1 MGVFTARVHMQVYLL
16 RHGIAENGKPG
27 SADSAR
33 ALVPEG
39 KKKLRE
45 VLTVAKSAGARPTLV
60 LTSPYRRAME
70 TAEIAVSVLGLRG
83 EDLVQAQSLIPTSDV
98 TGAWEEIR
106 IYKEEAALLLVGHEP
121 LFGRLFA
128 YLLGEPDLLVD
139 FKKGA
144 LARIDIE
151 SFGPHP
157 KGVLRWFIPP
167 KLAGD

>member
-1 MGVFTARVHMQVYLL
+1 MQVYLL

-27 SADSAR
+27 SADSER

-39 KKKLRE
+39 KRKLKE
-45 VLTVAKSAGARPTLV
+45 VLSVAKSAGAKPTLV
-60 LTSPYRRAME
+60 LISPFLRAAE
-70 TAEIAVSVLGLRG
+70 TAEIAISVLGLKKD
-83 EDLVQAQSLIPTSDV
+83 DLVQTQSLLPTSDV
-98 TGAWEEIR
+98 RDAWEEIR
-106 IYKEEAALLLVGHEP
+106 VYKDELALLLVGHEP

-144 LARIDIE
+144 LARIDLD
-151 SFGPHP
+151 SFGPQP

-167 KLAGD
+167 KLAAD